1 MRVRSGWTAAL
12 ILREKPGVPKGP
24 GLLSCAPRI
33 TVTQPTSPPAHWPA
47 DQERPS
53 PSLLYQ
59 WLNRAFEEKLV
70 RRQGAGRRDDPY
82 RYRLPNEDD
91 EYLDCGEMPPIRER
105 PRSFAH

>member
-1 MRVRSGWTAAL
+1 MRVRSGSTADL

-24 GLLSCAPRI
+24 GLLYCAPLI
-33 TVTQPTSPPAHWPA
+33 AAAQLTSPPAHWPA

-91 EYLDCGEMPPIRER
+91 EYLDRGELPPIRER
-105 PRSFAH
+105 PRRF